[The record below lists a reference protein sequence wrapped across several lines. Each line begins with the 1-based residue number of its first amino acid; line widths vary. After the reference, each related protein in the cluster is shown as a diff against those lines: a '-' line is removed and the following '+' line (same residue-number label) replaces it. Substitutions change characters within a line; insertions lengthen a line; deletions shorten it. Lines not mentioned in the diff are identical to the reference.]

1 MHKLTDEEFLEVI
14 NMVCA
19 QEKHS
24 HVNFT
29 DMTDL
34 SQELS
39 STGLDSLGV
48 MMFFVLLDEVF
59 GIPEDA
65 IEEDATAKATT
76 GHEIFEF
83 IKENQ
88 TKGFTL
94 DEVKEI
100 AKQYS

>member
-1 MHKLTDEEFLEVI
+1 MHRLTDAEFIEVI

-19 QEKHS
+19 QEQYS
-24 HVNFT
+24 HTNFT
-29 DMTDL
+29 NMTDL
-34 SQELS
+34 SQKLS
-39 STGLDSLGV
+39 ETGLDSLGV

-59 GIPEDA
+59 GIPEEA
-65 IEEDATAKATT
+65 VEDDSTSALVT
-76 GHEIFEF
+76 GHQIFEF

-100 AKQYS
+100 SKKFR

>member
-1 MHKLTDEEFLEVI
+1 MHKLTDEDFLEVV

-24 HVNFT
+24 QENFT
-29 DMTDL
+29 NMTDL

-39 STGLDSLGV
+39 ETGLDSLGV

-59 GIPEDA
+59 GIPEED
-65 IEEDATAKATT
+65 IEEDATADLVT
-76 GHEIFEF
+76 GHEIFAF
-83 IKENQ
+83 VKENQ

-100 AKQYS
+100 AKKYK